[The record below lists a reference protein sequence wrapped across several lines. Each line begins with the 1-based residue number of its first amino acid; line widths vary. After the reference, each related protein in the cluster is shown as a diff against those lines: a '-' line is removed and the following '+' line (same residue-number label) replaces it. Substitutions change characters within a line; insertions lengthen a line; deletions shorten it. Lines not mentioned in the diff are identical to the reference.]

1 MKIFDTAAVIAVLE
15 ELDRPDLIDKMLML
29 GHDLMIPKYIADV
42 ELSSAKVKRRL
53 GEMVESGKIKILEET
68 PEAEMLE
75 FWRDFPK
82 VGSGESHVMVAYRKA
97 VNANQ
102 AAYCI
107 LDDRRARA
115 HAARNN
121 VEYTGLIGLFGL
133 LKKRG
138 ILTAREI
145 DEIIAALRNTN
156 FRLPKSFSV

>member
-15 ELDRPDLIDKMLML
+15 ELDRPDLVDKMLML
-29 GHDLMIPKYIADV
+29 GHELAIPKYIADA
-42 ELSSAKVKRRL
+42 ELKSAKVKR
-53 GEMVESGKIKILEET
+53 GIGGMVESGKIKILEET
-68 PEAEMLE
+68 PDAEFRE
-75 FWRDFPK
+75 FHKKFPNI
-82 VGSGESHVMVAYRKA
+82 GPGESHVMVAYRKA

-107 LDDRRARA
+107 LDDHEARD

-121 VEYTGLIGLFGL
+121 VKYTGLIGLLGL

-138 ILTAREI
+138 ILTARET
-145 DEIIAALRNTN
+145 DEIVAALRNTN